1 MARVLVVDDDPL
13 FRELFKHSLEFEGIE
28 VEVAES
34 GRKAVEIIM
43 ANPPDLLLLDL
54 KMPGVSGYDVIRW
67 VRNDSTYARMK
78 VVVITGQ
85 TSVKSAPEAK
95 TVDAICI
102 KPLAISALVEQVK
115 TLMVESV

>member
-13 FRELFKHSLEFEGIE
+13 FRDLFKHSLEFEGIE

-54 KMPGVSGYDVIRW
+54 KMPGVSGYDIIRW
-67 VRNDSTYARMK
+67 VRNDSAYTYMK
-78 VVVITGQ
+78 IVIVTGQ
-85 TSVKSAPEAK
+85 TSVQSAPEAK
-95 TVDAICI
+95 MVDAICI
-102 KPLAISALVEQVK
+102 KPLAISTLVEEIK
-115 TLMVESV
+115 ALMVQSV